1 MKSDLWYFLL
11 FCFQVEVLTGEI
23 KDSAKSE
30 MFTFRDGGV
39 QILCK
44 FSDTVWQFK
53 MELRKG
59 TEVLCDLTKTKES
72 GNTVPTKHP
81 KFCQSELSDDG
92 VSFFLNNLD
101 SSHASYYTCQLS
113 IFDPP
118 PFQEK
123 NISREYLNV
132 YESQTCCQLKFWLPI
147 GCAAFVGVYIF
158 GCVFLCWL
166 TKKKYRSSVHDPN
179 SEYMFMAAVNT
190 AKKPGFTGTTHNL
203 ELCGTQA

>member
-1 MKSDLWYFLL
+1 MSFLLCFLL
-11 FCFQVEVLTGEI
+11 FYSGET

-132 YESQTCCQLKFWLPI
+132 YGKTMFFFQTQEYVCIFNNFSQECKH
-147 GCAAFVGVYIF
+147 AN
-158 GCVFLCWL
+158 
-166 TKKKYRSSVHDPN
+166 KY
-179 SEYMFMAAVNT
+179 
-190 AKKPGFTGTTHNL
+190 L
-203 ELCGTQA
+203 L